1 VAGLAVAN
9 RGEDPSEHGFLP
21 LDEGDIIMVIRKQT
35 DKVATPTGQPD
46 ICSALTR
53 SCRYG
58 LQPKRIVATTTLLWW
73 VWFAQSVSSK
83 WAPMVI
89 RHPPLLLY
97 LNPSL
102 TFVTHMASEVPQ
114 KPVTASGPDQAAPE
128 EAGDEDRVG
137 SNIATARGAD
147 VAVGRAVEADEEG
160 GWWCNL
166 Q

>member
-1 VAGLAVAN
+1 
-9 RGEDPSEHGFLP
+9 
-21 LDEGDIIMVIRKQT
+21 
-35 DKVATPTGQPD
+35 
-46 ICSALTR
+46 
-53 SCRYG
+53 
-58 LQPKRIVATTTLLWW
+58 
-73 VWFAQSVSSK
+73 
-83 WAPMVI
+83 MVI
-89 RHPPLLLY
+89 RHPSLLLY

-114 KPVTASGPDQAAPE
+114 KAVTASGPDQAAPE
-128 EAGDEDRVG
+128 EDGDEDRVG